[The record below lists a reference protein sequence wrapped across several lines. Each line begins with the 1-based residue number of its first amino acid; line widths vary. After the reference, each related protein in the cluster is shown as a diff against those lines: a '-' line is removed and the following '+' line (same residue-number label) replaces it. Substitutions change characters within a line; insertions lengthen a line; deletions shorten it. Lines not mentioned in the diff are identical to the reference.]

1 MKSNTKPW
9 VDNDVLN
16 SIRNH
21 DKHYKKIKQSDNEI
35 DKDNFT
41 QAKLSLKKNLIIR
54 KNLSWRKNWWQ

>member
-54 KNLSWRKNWWQ
+54 KNLS